1 MFVLS
6 DEDVFHHS
14 EAGFGHHKLDFAQG
28 FQKYI
33 ILLVFSEKLLSR
45 TSPYLEDVIH
55 LPEVPDGDQDG
66 WGHLH

>member
-33 ILLVFSEKLLSR
+33 ILRVFSGKILSGAS
-45 TSPYLEDVIH
+45 TYLEDVFH
-55 LPEVPDGDQDG
+55 PPEVPDDDLDV